1 MFIIDLT
8 TLCQN
13 IVNLLHTNLSLML
26 CLNYPPNISKKNI
39 SLFPFLKYLNLNLSQ
54 STLVCVCTNFVSI
67 RPSLLIFTWFTRYY
81 SENFWC
87 HCNSEPESRL
97 SPVEARVSNQNHR
110 SIVEMS
116 ECRPAKHYGNKTGT
130 RQPFESRKEL
140 QQKDFIIK
148 ECMLARCHTFWPALY
163 NIL

>member
-26 CLNYPPNISKKNI
+26 SLNYPPNISKKNI

-87 HCNSEPESRL
+87 HSNSEPESRL
-97 SPVEARVSNQNHR
+97 SPVEARVSIVSDQNHR

-116 ECRPAKHYGNKTGT
+116 ECRQAKHYGNKTGT
-130 RQPFESRKEL
+130 RQPSKVGKSYSRR
-140 QQKDFIIK
+140 I
-148 ECMLARCHTFWPALY
+148 A
-163 NIL
+163 

>member
-26 CLNYPPNISKKNI
+26 SLNYPPNISKKNI

-116 ECRPAKHYGNKTGT
+116 ECRPAKHYGNKTDT
-130 RQPFESRKEL
+130 RQPLKVGKSYSRR
-140 QQKDFIIK
+140 I
-148 ECMLARCHTFWPALY
+148 A
-163 NIL
+163 